1 MKRDKP
7 IRIFVDGSGA
17 NGSGKGS
24 GFAYLKEGDL
34 SGHAEFR
41 DGLTNNQA
49 EYLAI
54 LEALKAAPPKS
65 QVEILSDS
73 ELAVSQLAGKYAIRD
88 PELRKLAA
96 EIGNVLQ
103 QGKLAA
109 TFTWIPRTGN
119 KADKLLSRK

>member
-1 MKRDKP
+1 MKKEKQ
-7 IRIFVDGSGA
+7 IRIYVDGSGA

-24 GFAYLKEGDL
+24 GFAYLIEGEP

-54 LEALKAAPPKS
+54 LTALKAVRPKS
-65 QVEILSDS
+65 HVEILSDS
-73 ELAVSQLAGKYAIRD
+73 ELAVNQLAGKYAIRD
-88 PELRKLAA
+88 PELCKLAA
-96 EIGNVLQ
+96 EIGRVLK
-103 QGKLAA
+103 QGNLAA
-109 TFTWIPRTGN
+109 TFTWIPRRDN